1 MSVLNGHTEWV
12 KLLLG
17 NKPDWSTCDNDGV
30 TPLTVA
36 GHILHT
42 EVVKLPLDNNANL
55 NASRRTDCVTTLQVA
70 AYNKHTK
77 VVNDGVTSLWM
88 AGQKGH
94 KEVVKLLLASKYD
107 LNACDNDGVK
117 PLDCCS

>member
-1 MSVLNGHTEWV
+1 LVKLLLANKADVNASRSASSVTPLCMSVLNGHTEWV

-55 NASRRTDCVTTLQVA
+55 NASRRTDCVTTL
-70 AYNKHTK
+70 
-77 VVNDGVTSLWM
+77 
-88 AGQKGH
+88 
-94 KEVVKLLLASKYD
+94 
-107 LNACDNDGVK
+107 
-117 PLDCCS
+117 